1 MQYSTMYE
9 IKLFI
14 ETKLPMTI
22 EDIDALLD
30 LLRDEEDIREVIA
43 TIKARN
49 EVK

>member
-1 MQYSTMYE
+1 MYE

-14 ETKLPMTI
+14 ETKFPMTI